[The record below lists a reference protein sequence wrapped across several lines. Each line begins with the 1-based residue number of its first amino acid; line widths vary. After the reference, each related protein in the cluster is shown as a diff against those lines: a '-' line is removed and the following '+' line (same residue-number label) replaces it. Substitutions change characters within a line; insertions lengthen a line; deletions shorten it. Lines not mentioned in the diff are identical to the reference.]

1 MAQAPSAALADA
13 WWLRTPS
20 STSFSISAAG
30 TPDTANLTPSLLQ
43 ERMRHIVPIAHAEL
57 VGVRRAHAVAAVIE
71 DAAGE
76 NVLLDELAGQQHTED

>member
-1 MAQAPSAALADA
+1 
-13 WWLRTPS
+13 
-20 STSFSISAAG
+20 
-30 TPDTANLTPSLLQ
+30 
-43 ERMRHIVPIAHAEL
+43 MRHIVPIAHAEL